1 MNKEVVCLVT
11 KQGDKNHS
19 IQLWS
24 DDINKVQ
31 ALNDIFCDITFIR
44 QCISPLLSPTFI
56 NLIQYKPFIDL
67 QLFRQG
73 YAIEGEKDFCIILET
88 WSDKE
93 DLMIEF
99 GEFCAKELELPFD
112 II

>member
-1 MNKEVVCLVT
+1 MKKDIVYLVT
-11 KQGDKNHS
+11 KNGDKNHS

-24 DDINKVQ
+24 TDINKI
-31 ALNDIFCDITFIR
+31 AEINDIFNQIQYLKTTTFIPHSE
-44 QCISPLLSPTFI
+44 ISLSELKYNRFTK
-56 NLIQYKPFIDL
+56 LDL
-67 QLFRQG
+67 FKQG
-73 YAIEGEKDFCIILET
+73 YSREWIMLET

-99 GEFCAKELELPFD
+99 GEFCAKELNLPFD